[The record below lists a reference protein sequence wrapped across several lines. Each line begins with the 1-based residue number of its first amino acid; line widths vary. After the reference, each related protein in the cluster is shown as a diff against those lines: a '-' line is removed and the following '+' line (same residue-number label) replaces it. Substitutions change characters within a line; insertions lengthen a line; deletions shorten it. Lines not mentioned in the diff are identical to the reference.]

1 MYHAD
6 EDMNFHKALR
16 YFSNGMRITEGIA
29 PACYYAIEGN
39 LAMLYYLRTDSKGLV
54 YSEDIWPT
62 ATGMGMITTSL

>member
-1 MYHAD
+1 MYHVD

-39 LAMLYYLRTDSKGLV
+39 LAMLYYLRTDLKDLCIRRTSGLRQRA
-54 YSEDIWPT
+54 W
-62 ATGMGMITTSL
+62 A